1 MAQNTD
7 FFEVKIPFDSDNPL
21 NLKDLQGYFLRLEE
35 FFASNGIEVE
45 VYEARV
51 GSFIPK
57 FRQVMA
63 KGANALL
70 TLTTVLSNVQTI
82 LNKVENSQPLSHVE
96 QKTIQP
102 FVAINSKVTIQNI
115 NINGK
120 TYDTSAMDPG
130 VIFQENDVEKSE
142 KMERQDAKMYESQEL
157 LFTKIDTNKNNNC
170 AGMIKSIDEDAIKKV
185 AFASQEIKD
194 MFEFSE
200 VADPFKHVFIVDVKV
215 HYNENGTVA
224 KYEII
229 NLIDSK
235 DANYAN
241 E

>member
-7 FFEVKIPFDSDNPL
+7 FFEVKIPFNSENPL

-57 FRQVMA
+57 FRQVMS
-63 KGANALL
+63 KSANTLL
-70 TLTTVLSNVQTI
+70 TLTTILSNVQTI

-120 TYDTSAMDPG
+120 TYDTSVMDPS
-130 VIFQENDVEKSE
+130 VIFQDNDVEEPQKVE
-142 KMERQDAKMYESQEL
+142 HQDVKLYESQEL

-185 AFASQEIKD
+185 TFASQEIKD

-200 VADPFKHVFIVDVKV
+200 VVDPFKHVFIVDVKV
-215 HYNENGTVA
+215 YYNDNGSIA

-235 DANYAN
+235 EANNAN